1 MDKKIYSSKYADDC
15 YREALVSSREGINQ
29 TPESI
34 QRMNDVLT
42 PLIKQG
48 QSIAHIYATHMD
60 DLKCSRRTL
69 YTYIDAGV
77 FDVRNIDLRRKVKYK
92 KRKKATQTGSKDR
105 SYRKAT
111 TMMISE
117 NGSRRNPT
125 PALWKWIVLR
135 EVSRAGK
142 CF

>member
-1 MDKKIYSSKYADDC
+1 
-15 YREALVSSREGINQ
+15 
-29 TPESI
+29 
-34 QRMNDVLT
+34 MNDVLT

-48 QSIAHIYATHMD
+48 QSIAHIYATHTD

-92 KRKKATQTGSKDR
+92 KRKKQQRPVQKTVLTGKG
-105 SYRKAT
+105 T
-111 TMMISE
+111 TMMISGS
-117 NGSRRNPT
+117 GSRKNPT
-125 PALWKWIVLR
+125 PVLRKWSVLR

-142 CF
+142 CS